1 MKLEKAES
9 RDWKV
14 AHLKSGYSLD
24 VLHDDPL
31 DNICQMVSDLI
42 AVYNGDTNTWINGE
56 IRKLTRANQS
66 EMYDTLAVH
75 LQDLHAFSKDVEMLD
90 LTEERLDDGIR
101 RNIRGKATGA
111 LINQIWERT
120 KKHATKNH

>member
-1 MKLEKAES
+1 M
-9 RDWKV
+9 
-14 AHLKSGYSLD
+14 
-24 VLHDDPL
+24 
-31 DNICQMVSDLI
+31 ILI

-56 IRKLTRANQS
+56 IGKLTRANQA

-75 LQDLHAFSKDVEMLD
+75 LQDLYAFSKDVDMLD

-101 RNIRGKATGA
+101 RDIRGKATGA

-120 KKHATKNH
+120 KKP

>member
-24 VLHDDPL
+24 VMHDDPVS
-31 DNICQMVSDLI
+31 NISQMVSDLI
-42 AVYNGDTNTWINGE
+42 AVYNGDTNTWIDGE
-56 IRKLTRANQS
+56 LRKLTRANQA

-75 LQDLHAFSKDVEMLD
+75 LQDLFAFSKDVEMLD

-101 RNIRGKATGA
+101 RDIAGKATGA
-111 LINQIWERT
+111 LINQIWGRI
-120 KKHATKNH
+120 KRNDK